1 MASLTREVIFQ
12 HFRELDVG
20 FKSTVSKPSYTAP
33 QMEVTTIFYNPLLRS
48 YVYIIFITLIHTGMM
63 CTVWYKLVVGGND
76 PAVIPVVI
84 DSISV
89 NQFNHP
95 DLIFDGFHKKT
106 YLLTKDVQEIV
117 LDAFLNDPTFR
128 DVADITN
135 YNP

>member
-1 MASLTREVIFQ
+1 M
-12 HFRELDVG
+12 
-20 FKSTVSKPSYTAP
+20 
-33 QMEVTTIFYNPLLRS
+33 
-48 YVYIIFITLIHTGMM
+48 
-63 CTVWYKLVVGGND
+63 VGGND
-76 PAVIPVVI
+76 PAVIPIVI

-117 LDAFLNDPTFR
+117 LDAFRNDPTFR

-135 YNP
+135 YNPEGEIAKARLAGALMGIMVCMSLTAQIMISTVGTA